1 MLGQWTR
8 LAWLAIVGRYLAM
21 VIQLALNQLAF
32 SICLRTRTIRASYL
46 AGSVVDGGSSD
57 RAITS

>member
-21 VIQLALNQLAF
+21 VIQLVLSQPWNQK
-32 SICLRTRTIRASYL
+32 
-46 AGSVVDGGSSD
+46 GKDGEVWFG
-57 RAITS
+57 RPGC